1 MKSKRKGESMSEAYF
16 QAHQSES
23 HRIRQE
29 LFALEKKA
37 GIRDEHERFNEANSD
52 NDLRRLYFSV
62 RDKEIRKE
70 LIAKYRGFL
79 RYSDG
84 YTPAR
89 IRDAQAVLR
98 ALEDKGSSPPWAWP
112 SAIVSGAVWIGWSF
126 AALPGALAGAVAGFF
141 AGNAYVS
148 DRRNAHSREVSAAK
162 SELAELEAERKREER
177 PFGNLL
183 LFSEQEEQSGFAD
196 EGPQPEPDLH
206 WFARTGWEALVA
218 KEIAKGADVEAV
230 NNEAWGSRP
239 LHRAAA
245 AGNASIVKMLLAAGA
260 NPNAGNTLHSFT
272 PLHSAAAS
280 GSADCVE
287 ALLAA
292 GASIHVKD
300 RYGFLPLHRGV
311 ESSDA
316 ATVLALARAGSQ
328 IEQPSDAHRGNRPLH
343 IAAQLDNAEVVE
355 ALLSLGADPSTHNAH
370 GETPLD
376 MASYEKRPKF
386 DKTRDPLIQAGARRG
401 KTQEVG

>member
-1 MKSKRKGESMSEAYF
+1 MSDAYF

-29 LFALEKKA
+29 LFSLEEKA
-37 GIRDEHERFNEANSD
+37 GIRDEHELFNEANSD

-70 LIAKYRGFL
+70 LIAKYRDLL
-79 RYSDG
+79 RHADG

-89 IRDAQAVLR
+89 IRDAQAALR
-98 ALEDKGSSPPWAWP
+98 TLEDKGFSPPWAWP
-112 SAIVSGAVWIGWSF
+112 SAIVAGAVWIGWSF

-148 DRRNAHSREVSAAK
+148 ERRNAHSREVSAAK

-177 PFGNLL
+177 PFGNPLV
-183 LFSEQEEQSGFAD
+183 FSEQEEQSGCED

-206 WFARTGWEALVA
+206 WFARAGWEALVA
-218 KEIAKGADVEAV
+218 KEIAKGSDVEAS
-230 NNEAWGSRP
+230 NNESWGSRP

-245 AGNASIVKMLLAAGA
+245 AGNAAIVRMLLAAGA
-260 NPNAGNTLHSFT
+260 NPNAENTLHGFT

-287 ALLAA
+287 ALIAA
-292 GASIHVKD
+292 GADIHAKD

-316 ATVLALARAGSQ
+316 ATVLALARAGSP
-328 IEQPSDAHRGNRPLH
+328 IEEPSDSHHGNKPLH
-343 IAAQLDNAEVVE
+343 IAAQLGNAGVVE
-355 ALLSLGADPSTHNAH
+355 ALLSLGADPSALNAH
-370 GETPLD
+370 GATPMD
-376 MASYEKRPKF
+376 MVSYGKGPKF
-386 DKTRDPLIQAGARRG
+386 DKARELLVGAGARRG
-401 KTQEVG
+401 KTREDA